1 MPASPLSPEVTVNNW
16 CVLFVHLYKHNAFL
30 VSVFV
35 CESGIILCITSLFF
49 FPEQQMKV
57 ILLHYYIYSNILF
70 FFFSTFNFILGYR
83 YLTML

>member
-16 CVLFVHLYKHNAFL
+16 CVLFVHLYKHDTFL

-57 ILLHYYIYSNILF
+57 ILLHHLHQYIYSNILF
-70 FFFSTFNFILGYR
+70 FFSAFNFILGYS
-83 YLTML
+83 